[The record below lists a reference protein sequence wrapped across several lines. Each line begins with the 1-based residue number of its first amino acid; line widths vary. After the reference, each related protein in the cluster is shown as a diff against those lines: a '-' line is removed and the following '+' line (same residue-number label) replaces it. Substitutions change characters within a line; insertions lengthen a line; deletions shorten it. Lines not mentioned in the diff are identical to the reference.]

1 MLDSHSEELS
11 RLAEA
16 MEKVNAKREV
26 LRKLD
31 CFVLDNS
38 LRESSVGQIRG
49 HTIEDKIAI
58 FDEIKK
64 CGFIN
69 IIVASFENMTTIDD
83 HFLEELVKR
92 GEDLSTLYS
101 FSDLV
106 CYTTT
111 NRIPNTETI
120 PVGIAKMDKFN
131 LKNPIFEVDLAN
143 SNVDYNKF
151 TMKDH
156 CDILMKRIQWTF
168 DNLSSNARIF
178 VNFRDFP
185 FVMTEAPE
193 RVFSLV
199 SFLGSLPPEIREHL
213 GIMYEEPTGDYLPE
227 EVGEW
232 TRSVR
237 NIMNSYN
244 WNGHL
249 LVHVHKKYG
258 NAETIQLRCLMS
270 GADGLWASV
279 AEEGAAMGHA
289 CSTITL
295 TNLIR
300 MGNKIV
306 QEKYN
311 CSYLRTAAINVTKI
325 TTGMLPAPKQII
337 YGSRALDLVFNIGG
351 IAGGITREDEFDM
364 AKFFGEEQTIR
375 ISTHAS
381 TQMIVDNLK
390 RSFGDNPEFSLAA
403 KMKQVMA
410 ENSKEEEYTSKME
423 VVVLYDH
430 SCERLTPEM
439 AEVISTDEP
448 NCKTP

>member
-199 SFLGSLPPEIREHL
+199 SYLGSLPSEIHEHL

-227 EVGEW
+227 EV
-232 TRSVR
+232 
-237 NIMNSYN
+237 
-244 WNGHL
+244 
-249 LVHVHKKYG
+249 
-258 NAETIQLRCLMS
+258 
-270 GADGLWASV
+270 
-279 AEEGAAMGHA
+279 
-289 CSTITL
+289 
-295 TNLIR
+295 
-300 MGNKIV
+300 
-306 QEKYN
+306 
-311 CSYLRTAAINVTKI
+311 
-325 TTGMLPAPKQII
+325 
-337 YGSRALDLVFNIGG
+337 
-351 IAGGITREDEFDM
+351 
-364 AKFFGEEQTIR
+364 
-375 ISTHAS
+375 
-381 TQMIVDNLK
+381 
-390 RSFGDNPEFSLAA
+390 
-403 KMKQVMA
+403 
-410 ENSKEEEYTSKME
+410 
-423 VVVLYDH
+423 
-430 SCERLTPEM
+430 
-439 AEVISTDEP
+439 
-448 NCKTP
+448 